1 MKTLHTTQIHNDIIL
16 TDVEQFVN
24 ILRFNIDG
32 YQETIEINYNI
43 DFFKED
49 TKLALFRQPKPW
61 VISNNETMFIRDAEF
76 NKVPNQDYDA
86 ELGNEQYLKMP
97 SFDYVWDLMM
107 VYKVDLATIMTSYI
121 LEEAQDGR
129 FDR

>member
-1 MKTLHTTQIHNDIIL
+1 MKTLHTTKIHNDIIL
-16 TDVEQFVN
+16 TDVEQHVN

-43 DFFKED
+43 DFFKD
-49 TKLALFRQPKPW
+49 GIKLALFRQPKLW

-76 NKVPNQDYDA
+76 NKVPNPDYDE

-97 SFDYVWDLMM
+97 SFDYVMQLMM

-129 FDR
+129 FD